1 MQAYIIR
8 RLLLTIPTLIGIS
21 FIVFVSVRFIPGTI
35 VDQLLANTD
44 ATPEIRKQ
52 LEEEYNLTGNI
63 VVKYVEWMGN
73 LAKFDLGT
81 SAISRRPITEA
92 LGERLPATMELGF
105 LGLLLSQL
113 IGIPIGTIAA
123 IRQDTPLDY
132 ITRSFAIAL
141 LAVPSFWLA
150 LLAITY
156 GFNWFG
162 WTPPLRY
169 EKLWVDPIS
178 NIKSIWIPALILG
191 AGSSGSLMRL
201 TRTTMLDAMRQDY
214 VRTAWSKGLRERVI
228 IFRHVLR
235 NAMIPVVTVIGLQ
248 IPALVGGTVILE
260 RIFTIPGMGTFLLDS
275 VNQRDYPAVQAL
287 VLLSAVVIVFA
298 TLLVDLTYPLIDPR
312 IKYS

>member
-8 RLLLTIPTLIGIS
+8 RLLLLIPTLIGIS

-44 ATPEIRKQ
+44 ATPEIRAQ
-52 LEEEYNLTGNI
+52 LEEEYNLKGNV
-63 VVKYVEWMGN
+63 VVKYVEWMGD
-73 LAKFDLGT
+73 LARFDLGT

-92 LGERLPATMELGF
+92 LGERLPATLE
-105 LGLLLSQL
+105 LGLLGL
-113 IGIPIGTIAA
+113 IIGQMIAIPVGTIAA
-123 IRQDTPLDY
+123 IRQDTIIDY
-132 ITRSFAIAL
+132 IARSFAILL
-141 LAVPSFWLA
+141 LAVPSFWIA

-156 GFNWFG
+156 GFNWFE

-169 EKLWVDPIS
+169 EKLWVDPVS
-178 NIKSIWIPALILG
+178 NLRSVWVPALILG
-191 AGSSGSLMRL
+191 AGLSGSVMRL
-201 TRTTMLDAMRQDY
+201 TRSTMLEVMRQDY
-214 VRTAWSKGLRERVI
+214 VRTAWSKGLRERVV

-248 IPALVGGTVILE
+248 IPVLVGGTVILE

-287 VLLSAVVIVFA
+287 VLLSATVIVFA